1 MSFSL
6 ANKYLLNTLLPE
18 LAYYMTSSPYS
29 NTWIR
34 YKYNPQEQPE
44 ARYMQVVLFK
54 VNNSNYQL
62 MMSK

>member
-1 MSFSL
+1 M
-6 ANKYLLNTLLPE
+6 LNTLLPE

-34 YKYNPQEQPE
+34 YKFSPQEKPE

-54 VNNSNYQL
+54 VSAADYQS